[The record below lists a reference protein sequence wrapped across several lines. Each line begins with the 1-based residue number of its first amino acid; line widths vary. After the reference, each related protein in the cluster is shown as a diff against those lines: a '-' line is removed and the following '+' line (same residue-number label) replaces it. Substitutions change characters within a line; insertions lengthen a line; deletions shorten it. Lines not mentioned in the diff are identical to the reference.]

1 MADSVQLFKAMADE
15 TRLRTLNLLIKKE
28 LCVCEIVEALGVGQS
43 KVSRHLAYLK
53 NAGLV
58 KDRREGAWMHYSL
71 APPTGPLHR
80 KLVQWLAEAGDEIP
94 SGAADLQTL
103 AALEAC
109 GDTCGREEDR
119 PGTSRETTVAA
130 VARDA

>member
-80 KLVQWLAEAGDEIP
+80 KFVQWLAEAGDEIP
-94 SGAADLQTL
+94 SGAADLQAL
-103 AALEAC
+103 AALDARGDAC
-109 GDTCGREEDR
+109 AGQQDR
-119 PGTSRETTVAA
+119 PPTCPETTVAA